1 MTNPRLNKGSLIV
14 PVYSI
19 VNPTIFFD
27 RFFKSASAGWF
38 LLYAARNECE
48 RRGKYRGSNDA
59 ETYGRQVVD
68 DLEAQNRKK
77 GPWNFHDPFQ
87 HYKVI
92 HEVVITDFPFTKNEE
107 STFSIA
113 GNKYTNKN
121 RSNKNSVKNNC
132 CASGPDDTKHEFE
145 AAENI
150 KSSVSQ
156 KKASASNRKEA
167 NELFEHLW
175 AFYSSKR
182 GKGQVSD

>member
-1 MTNPRLNKGSLIV
+1 M
-14 PVYSI
+14 
-19 VNPTIFFD
+19 
-27 RFFKSASAGWF
+27 
-38 LLYAARNECE
+38 
-48 RRGKYRGSNDA
+48 
-59 ETYGRQVVD
+59 
-68 DLEAQNRKK
+68 
-77 GPWNFHDPFQ
+77 
-87 HYKVI
+87 
-92 HEVVITDFPFTKNEE
+92 DFPFTKNEE